1 MDVRSLS
8 EPEVEAT
15 IARIEA
21 FLTAEASD
29 NPLVADLQ
37 RAEPAD
43 LELGARVRWYVR
55 MRGEEKLVITVW
67 LTVRESSLHYETYVA
82 PAPNEH
88 IAEAFEYALRV
99 NKRLVGMS
107 FCIGGEDAF
116 FLQGQCPAVGLTGA
130 DIDRILGGLYAASE
144 ETFPTLMR
152 IGYTS
157 SFTR

>member
-1 MDVRSLS
+1 MSALPS
-8 EPEVEAT
+8 SPEIAGA

-21 FLTAEASD
+21 FLTAEAAE

-37 RAEPAD
+37 RAEPSD

-82 PAPNEH
+82 PAPSENV
-88 IAEAFEYALRV
+88 AEAFEYALRV
-99 NKRLVGMS
+99 NKRLVGCS

-116 FLQGQCPAVGLTGA
+116 FLQGQTPVV
-130 DIDRILGGLYAASE
+130 DITATDVDRILGGLYAASE

-152 IGYTS
+152 IGYAS
-157 SFTR
+157 SYSR